1 VFCDDEE
8 QRRAALASRAQSQ
21 AHLAAPIVT
30 EIEPARRFY
39 EAEDRHQQYL
49 DKHGRA
55 TCNAA
60 LAGVT

>member
-39 EAEDRHQQYL
+39 EAEDRHQQ
-49 DKHGRA
+49 
-55 TCNAA
+55 
-60 LAGVT
+60 